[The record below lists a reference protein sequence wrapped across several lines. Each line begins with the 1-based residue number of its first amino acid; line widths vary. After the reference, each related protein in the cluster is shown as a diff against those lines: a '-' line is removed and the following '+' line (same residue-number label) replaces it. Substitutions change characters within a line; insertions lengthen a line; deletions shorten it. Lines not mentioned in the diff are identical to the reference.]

1 MEKLFQFPNLN
12 EDTSHDQLF
21 DFTRVDIENKK
32 KNQHKLLM
40 DKLSNNIN
48 SLNRSHS
55 SHQLN
60 NSNSTIK
67 LNREKNINFKN
78 NKTKISLLTFDLL
91 NRKSS
96 SSLNKN
102 RRKTSI
108 IDYIGK
114 NPLAFIESL
123 KKLEENN
130 SYHGRTLLKIKFCD
144 ILLGIF
150 SIISIS
156 FAFIDNELY
165 SSKSLDYLNKIMTSL
180 EQESWTFEMI
190 QQLEHRKISDS
201 ENFFR
206 ILNLIISILS
216 CIPLII
222 KYNLQLYIAKM
233 DKKVSEYD
241 NLFSSRLIIWLFLEC
256 LISIICFL
264 PHLNI
269 VYCCIRIYIV
279 YAYSL
284 NRIFLPLNALK
295 LYNVFRLIMLFSRY
309 NTKVSQTICQSY
321 KTTSGI
327 SFVVKSE
334 INNKKITIITF
345 TLIFLC
351 VFATGII
358 RDFECLSFD
367 KNTFLEGKKGLN
379 DLQNYVN
386 NLWLILITFTNVG
399 YGDKYPRTFFGR
411 IIIFLVSFLG
421 LLGLGIIIA
430 TLSEKLEF
438 DQNEKKAYLRLKKIF
453 DPENIEHKAGNVIK
467 TLLHMSRNI
476 KLKGSGGIEKSANL
490 REKICL
496 LLKIRAETKCFS
508 NELHVSRVYSMPIND
523 LVKTL
528 ETKLYD
534 NLCDINK
541 DLDSINNI
549 ENDFKLLEENQ
560 IFIQQKLSKINYLQI
575 EIGKYLLEKQNNN
588 YLNKD
593 KISQKSSL
601 KSQNDKLTFKEKEN
615 SNIENKKTNSHV
627 YIIDENSEI
636 KKKEKAK
643 KKNILKTFYK
653 QISYKSS
660 HESKFQ
666 NNLNDNILSHRKS
679 KRIHSPFK
687 KISIF
692 KFKKNKIFKLISEI
706 QIIPRKIKSSKYINK
721 LFLGETEKNKI
732 KKKKNA
738 LDKTTIPFLG
748 IELNFLKK
756 INYEN
761 NMNLKEK
768 TPQLISLEIPQ
779 AKQTTIKLIKK

>member
-21 DFTRVDIENKK
+21 DFSKLDIENKK
-32 KNQHKLLM
+32 KNHHKQLM

-60 NSNSTIK
+60 NSNSTVK
-67 LNREKNINFKN
+67 LNKEQNINFMDYKK
-78 NKTKISLLTFDLL
+78 KTSLLSVNLL
-91 NRKSS
+91 NRKYS
-96 SSLNKN
+96 SSLSKKK
-102 RRKTSI
+102 RKSSI
-108 IDYIGK
+108 INYIEK
-114 NPLAFIESL
+114 NPLMFIESL
-123 KKLEENN
+123 KKLDENN
-130 SYHGRTLLKIKFCD
+130 SYHGKTLLKIKFCD

-165 SSKSLDYLNKIMTSL
+165 SSKSLNYLNKIMKSL
-180 EQESWTFEMI
+180 EQETWTFEMI

-206 ILNLIISILS
+206 ILNLIISIIS
-216 CIPLII
+216 CITLII
-222 KYNLQLYIAKM
+222 KYNLQLYIAQI
-233 DKKVSEYD
+233 DKIISEYD
-241 NLFSSRLIIWLFLEC
+241 NLFTSRLIIWLLLEC
-256 LISIICFL
+256 LISIICFP

-269 VYCCIRIYIV
+269 VYCGIRINIV

-309 NTKVSQTICQSY
+309 NTRVSQTICQSY
-321 KTTSGI
+321 KTVSGI
-327 SFVVKSE
+327 SFVIKSE
-334 INNKKITIITF
+334 INNKKIPIITF
-345 TLIFLC
+345 TIIFIC
-351 VFATGII
+351 IFVTGVI

-379 DLQNYVN
+379 DLQNYLN

-399 YGDKYPRTFFGR
+399 YGDEYPRTFFGR

-430 TLSEKLEF
+430 TLCEKLEF

-453 DPENIEHKAGNVIK
+453 DPENVEHKAGNVIK
-467 TLLHMSRNI
+467 TLLHMGRNI
-476 KLKGSGGIEKSANL
+476 KLKGDVGIERSANL

-541 DLDSINNI
+541 DLDSINHI
-549 ENDFKLLEENQ
+549 EKDFKSLEENQ
-560 IFIQQKLSKINYLQI
+560 IFIQKTLSKINYLQTQ
-575 EIGKYLLEKQNNN
+575 IGKYLLEKQNNN

-593 KISQKSSL
+593 KISQNSL
-601 KSQNDKLTFKEKEN
+601 KSQNDNLTFKEKEN
-615 SNIENKKTNSHV
+615 SNIENKKTNSYNHG
-627 YIIDENSEI
+627 INESNDI

-643 KKNILKTFYK
+643 KKNVLKSFYK

-660 HESKFQ
+660 KDSRFQ
-666 NNLNDNILSHRKS
+666 NHLNENLLSYRKS
-679 KRIHSPFK
+679 KKINGPFK
-687 KISIF
+687 KLSIF

-721 LFLGETEKNKI
+721 LFLGETEKNKM

-738 LDKTTIPFLG
+738 IDKTTIPFLG
-748 IELNFLKK
+748 FELNFLKK
-756 INYEN
+756 NNYEN
-761 NMNLKEK
+761 NINLIQK
-768 TPQLISLEIPQ
+768 TPQLISLAIPQ
-779 AKQTTIKLIKK
+779 KTQTSINVKKN